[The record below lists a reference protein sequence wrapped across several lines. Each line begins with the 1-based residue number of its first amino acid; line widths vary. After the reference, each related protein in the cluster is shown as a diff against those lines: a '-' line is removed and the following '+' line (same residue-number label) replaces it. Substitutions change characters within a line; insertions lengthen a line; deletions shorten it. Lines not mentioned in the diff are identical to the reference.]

1 MSWCKQLK
9 VLCHSSVGGFWTHCG
24 WNSTPEAVFSATPV
38 VAFSLFFNQDPNSM
52 QIVEN
57 WIIRWQMKKDE
68 WPKHL
73 VKGEKITAI
82 LVSHV

>member
-1 MSWCKQLK
+1 MSWCNQLK

-24 WNSTPEAVFSATPV
+24 WNSTPTPM
-38 VAFSLFFNQDPNSM
+38 VAFPLFFNQDPKCM
-52 QIVEN
+52 QIVEK

-68 WPKHL
+68 GPKHL

-82 LVSHV
+82 LVSHI